1 MGYTKKHKTLVV
13 SGPYYKTQA
22 SASFTQTAF
31 DQNFFHYD
39 QRPITSTFA
48 YNGQVKI
55 AGMAYSNLV
64 DDEDSITSLPNNI
77 SHLLNKK
84 KKINLLN
91 SIREKAEHL
100 IIRKRYET
108 F

>member
-1 MGYTKKHKTLVV
+1 MLEYYLHCLLKKL
-13 SGPYYKTQA
+13 
-22 SASFTQTAF
+22 F

-55 AGMAYSNLV
+55 AGMAYANLN
-64 DDEDSITSLPNNI
+64 DEEESITSLPNNI

-84 KKINLLN
+84 KKISLLQ

-100 IIRKRYET
+100 LLRKR
-108 F
+108 

>member
-1 MGYTKKHKTLVV
+1 MIFIRFYTKIKNFDNAILE
-13 SGPYYKTQA
+13 YYLHSLLKK
-22 SASFTQTAF
+22 SF

-100 IIRKRYET
+100 IIRKRYEA
-108 F
+108 

>member
-1 MGYTKKHKTLVV
+1 MVFKKTSIIYILQNFDN
-13 SGPYYKTQA
+13 SILEYYLHSLLKK
-22 SASFTQTAF
+22 SF

-55 AGMAYSNLV
+55 AGMAYANLI

-77 SHLLNKK
+77 SHLLGKK
-84 KKINLLN
+84 KKINLLH

-100 IIRKRYET
+100 IMRKR
-108 F
+108 